1 VVVMLVLVLVLVPA
15 GDRAA
20 PAAAAGAGVGAG
32 AGAGAGAVEC
42 LSYCWRA
49 SLSGR
54 IYLMNVSIAGLGI
67 ALQTQTAF
75 PF

>member
-1 VVVMLVLVLVLVPA
+1 MLVLVLVLVPA

-20 PAAAAGAGVGAG
+20 PAAAAGAGIGAG
-32 AGAGAGAVEC
+32 AGAGAGARAVEF
-42 LSYCWRA
+42 LNYCWRA
-49 SLSGR
+49 SLCGR
-54 IYLMNVSIAGLGI
+54 IYLMNVSIAGFGI